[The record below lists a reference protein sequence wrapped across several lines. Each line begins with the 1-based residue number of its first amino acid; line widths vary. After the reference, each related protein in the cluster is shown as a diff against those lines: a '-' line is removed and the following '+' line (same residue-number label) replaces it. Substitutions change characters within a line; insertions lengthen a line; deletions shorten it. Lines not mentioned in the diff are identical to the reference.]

1 MWHIPLRRLMK
12 LSDIKNNLNKRVR
25 YHDTEYIFE
34 SVTVTL
40 SENGYSYSANCR
52 DIKAKSSYVI
62 TDILSVDVIEE

>member
-1 MWHIPLRRLMK
+1 MK

-40 SENGYSYSANCR
+40 GDDGYNYSANCR

>member
-12 LSDIKNNLNKRVR
+12 LSDIKNNLNKRVK

-40 SENGYSYSANCR
+40 DENGYNYLANCR
-52 DIKAKSSYVI
+52 DVIAKSSYVI